1 MIVTDAG
8 SRNAGSDIGTAL
20 PYRDVWRPAL
30 AECDAADAVFAE
42 IDAHAF
48 AQADAF
54 SNPESH
60 ALPFDSI
67 SPASHYMAFRGLGP
81 LFQYASTSIFFF
93 SCAKAATS
101 LFRHLQ
107 SVFPCHLAALLC
119 L

>member
-48 AQADAF
+48 CP
-54 SNPESH
+54 S
-60 ALPFDSI
+60 
-67 SPASHYMAFRGLGP
+67 
-81 LFQYASTSIFFF
+81 
-93 SCAKAATS
+93 
-101 LFRHLQ
+101 
-107 SVFPCHLAALLC
+107 
-119 L
+119 